1 MKISIALGI
10 WAVITSLGMLFLLFP
25 LFSGWRVL
33 AQRYQT
39 SEPPPRELQSFQS
52 GRVGLVAFKSVLNVG
67 TSDRGLYLSVFF
79 PFSLAHPP
87 LLIPWSEISRV
98 EEVNNFFQDSYRLY
112 IGTPPIAKLLLHR
125 QTLSAVQSIMASKIN
140 IGS

>member
-1 MKISIALGI
+1 MTISVAFGVFVL
-10 WAVITSLGMLFLLFP
+10 ITSLCMLFLLFP

-39 SEPPPRELQSFQS
+39 SEPPPQDLHSFQS
-52 GRVGLVAFKSVLNVG
+52 GRVGLVVFKSVLNVG

-98 EEVNNFFQDSYRLY
+98 EEVHNFLQDSYRLY
-112 IGTPPIAKLLLHR
+112 IGTPAIAKLLLHR
-125 QTLSAVQSIMASKIN
+125 QTLSVVQSIMESKIN
-140 IGS
+140 IDS

>member
-1 MKISIALGI
+1 MKISIALVI
-10 WAVITSLGMLFLLFP
+10 WAVITSLGMLFVLFP
-25 LFSGWRVL
+25 LFSGWRFL

-39 SEPPPRELQSFQS
+39 SELPGELQSFQS

-125 QTLSAVQSIMASKIN
+125 KTLSAVQSIMASKIN